1 MSTRTPTEAELFGRL
16 FVLSQHLTRHADAAL
31 QSRGITSR
39 QWLLLAVLVRAFPGD
54 APTLTQ
60 AADVYGTSRQNVKQ
74 VAQQLAARGFVELRS
89 DPRDRRT
96 TRIALAPRA
105 AELDEP
111 DAVAEQSAFLAQTF
125 AGLTDDEL
133 GTLNGLIGRCL
144 TPLTD
149 LPKEPS

>member
-1 MSTRTPTEAELFGRL
+1 MRTPTEAELFGRL
-16 FVLSQHLTRHADAAL
+16 FVLSQHLNRQADAAL
-31 QSRGITSR
+31 QTLGITSK

-60 AADVYGTSRQNVKQ
+60 AAHVYGTSRQNVKQ
-74 VAQQLAARGFVELRS
+74 VARQLAAHGFVELRS

-111 DAVAEQSAFLAQTF
+111 DAVTEQSAFLTQTF

-144 TPLTD
+144 TPLTE
-149 LPKEPS
+149 LTQETS